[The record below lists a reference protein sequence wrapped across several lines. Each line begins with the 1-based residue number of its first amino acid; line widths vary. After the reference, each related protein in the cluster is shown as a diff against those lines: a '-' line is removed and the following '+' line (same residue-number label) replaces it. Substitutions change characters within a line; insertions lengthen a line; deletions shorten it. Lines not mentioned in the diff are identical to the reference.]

1 MQVSLD
7 LTWLIVGLILTLRLS
22 ILTAVLPLL
31 SGMSV
36 PPVWRLA
43 LAACLAAATA
53 PAVAADLVPAAY
65 DLTWHGLLAEG
76 LRSLAVGAMMTFVIG
91 IPFAAVRFAG
101 TMIGVQIGFG
111 MVNTLDPQ
119 SGGQLSVLANLYY
132 LLAVLI
138 FFAMDGH
145 HTLVGA
151 MVHSCRLVPPFAPLE
166 AGAGAWLTAEGFADF
181 FAIGLKVAAPVILVL
196 LLVSV
201 AMGFVVKTVPQINI
215 LVVGFPIKIAV
226 GLAALG
232 VSLTFF
238 NQVFRSLIG
247 GMEQEFASLLGALQ
261 G

>member
-1 MQVSLD
+1 VRLELD
-7 LTWLIVGLILTLRLS
+7 LTWVIVGFVLTLRLS
-22 ILTAVLPLL
+22 ILAAVLPLL
-31 SGMSV
+31 SGLSV
-36 PPVWRLA
+36 PPIWRLA
-43 LAACLAAATA
+43 LAACLAATTA
-53 PAVAADLVPAAY
+53 PAVAADLPPGSFDLSWTGLAAE
-65 DLTWHGLLAEG
+65 A
-76 LRSLAVGAMMTFVIG
+76 LRSLAVSALLAFVVG

-132 LLAVLI
+132 LLAVLL
-138 FFAMDGH
+138 FFALDGH

-151 MVHSCRLVPPFAPLE
+151 MVQSCRIVPPFAPVE
-166 AGAGAWLTAEGFADF
+166 VSAGSWLTVENFAAF
-181 FAIGLKVAAPVILVL
+181 FAIGLRVAAPVILVL
-196 LLVSV
+196 LMVSV
-201 AMGFVVKTVPQINI
+201 AMGFIVKTVPQFNI

-238 NQVFRSLIG
+238 GQVFQSLVG
-247 GMEQEFASLLGALQ
+247 GMEQELGSLLGALQ